1 MLLILFLLQ
10 VYILQAGRPHRD
22 VVEKFMRQ
30 RRGVDPRPAYLGV
43 QIRRFQRW
51 SLLLLCLVSVLCVR
65 ISSLQA
71 EEATIERCTE
81 YFTQILETQHMRQ
94 ILQHGAN
101 EMMKRYDNGNLTKK
115 ELDNTLHVWYITESR
130 LREKVTEIYDI
141 AYAEKCFDSIGT
153 KEKR

>member
-30 RRGVDPRPAYLGV
+30 RKGVDPRPAYLGV

-65 ISSLQA
+65 ISTLQA
-71 EEATIERCTE
+71 QEENLRDWETTCLEHFTE
-81 YFTQILETQHMRQ
+81 IVEIQKLRQ
-94 ILQHGAN
+94 MLSSGAN

-115 ELDNTLHVWYITESR
+115 ELDSTLHVWYITESR
-130 LREKVTEIYDI
+130 LWKKVTEIYDI
-141 AYAEKCFDSIGT
+141 AYAEKCFKDKI
-153 KEKR
+153 

>member
-22 VVEKFMRQ
+22 AIEKFMRQ
-30 RRGVDPRPAYLGV
+30 RKGVDPRPAYLGV
-43 QIRRFQRW
+43 QIRRLQRW

-71 EEATIERCTE
+71 EEATIEKCTE
-81 YFTQILETQHMRQ
+81 YFTQILETQKMRQ

-101 EMMKRYDNGNLTKK
+101 EMMRRYDRGNLTKK
-115 ELDNTLHVWYITESR
+115 ELDNTLMVWYITESR
-130 LREKVTEIYDI
+130 LRKKVTEIYDLT
-141 AYAEKCFDSIGT
+141 YAEKCFDNIES
-153 KEKR
+153 KDKR